1 MSRERNRSEQTL
13 ASAIQ
18 APLVKE
24 GLSLPARMRECV
36 DIPRVHIEGDIRLC
50 VPESSVARRPVQ
62 GHYHIETEGLR
73 EPLQIIWM
81 LEGKVLNYNQ
91 RSLDVEF
98 DVSGIPAGETLT
110 RVITVEVIETIGRAC
125 IVHSS
130 VFIQIFVERD
140 DLYIQ
145 SAVLDTVVS

>member
-1 MSRERNRSEQTL
+1 MSSERNRSEQTL

-24 GLSLPARMRECV
+24 GSSLPGRMRERV
-36 DIPRVHIEGDIRLC
+36 DIPRVLIQGDIRLR
-50 VPESSVARRPVQ
+50 VPEASATCRPVQ
-62 GHYHIETEGLR
+62 GHYHIETEGLH
-73 EPLQIIWM
+73 EPLQVIWM

-98 DVSGIPAGETLT
+98 DVSGIPTGETLT
-110 RVITVEVIETIGRAC
+110 RVITVEVIETVGRAC

-140 DLYIQ
+140 DLCIQ
-145 SAVLDTVVS
+145 GAVLDTLVS